1 MRLHAVLL
9 ILGHSEWGCVLE
21 FYIKPALEEYPVA
34 IKNRKEKPFETA
46 VDESKWAG
54 FFLYIFFFFF
64 LNSAH
69 GASQIIGLKSLGAVS
84 AGMDVLCCCPPPCSW
99 YTHCD
104 PPLRRLGSRS
114 LAVTII
120 TRLLAVRH

>member
-64 LNSAH
+64 KFRTRSITNNWAEVPGSCQRRHGRPVLLSSAMFLVH
-69 GASQIIGLKSLGAVS
+69 SL
-84 AGMDVLCCCPPPCSW
+84 
-99 YTHCD
+99 
-104 PPLRRLGSRS
+104 
-114 LAVTII
+114 
-120 TRLLAVRH
+120 